1 MRSNSNQKSGS
12 SVSRRKAPAGSGSAS
27 ARRVSGGRSQ
37 RLQPQRLQPQR
48 LQSQWSAKSTRSARQ
63 AQPQRSSNPVRPLRQ
78 AQSARQP
85 QRSTRQAQPK
95 SRTIGEIQRQ
105 STRARREESMKRAAA
120 KTRIPFIVMGVILA
134 VIIAALI
141 GLFVLSRTNTFQ
153 IEEIKF
159 TGADHLTQQEVSALC
174 PIPGDTTL
182 LTVDTDAI
190 VNNLKRD
197 SWVEDVV
204 VKRVFPS
211 TLEIEV
217 KERELAAIV
226 EIPMGATQTMQ
237 SWAISTDGIWL
248 MAIPNEDSEV
258 GQQLS
263 PAIYEDAKAA
273 MHITGVPYGLVPEIG
288 VVCTDDNV
296 NNALAIVSGMTTS
309 LADQVKTVSATDA
322 ESTTLTLD
330 NNVEIAFGTADNVR
344 EKERIC
350 LQIMEDNAM
359 VVYINVRVPDRPTWR
374 SA

>member
-1 MRSNSNQKSGS
+1 MKQ
-12 SVSRRKAPAGSGSAS
+12 AAS
-27 ARRVSGGRSQ
+27 
-37 RLQPQRLQPQR
+37 
-48 LQSQWSAKSTRSARQ
+48 
-63 AQPQRSSNPVRPLRQ
+63 
-78 AQSARQP
+78 
-85 QRSTRQAQPK
+85 
-95 SRTIGEIQRQ
+95 
-105 STRARREESMKRAAA
+105 
-120 KTRIPFIVMGVILA
+120 KTRLPFIIVAVILA
-134 VIIAALI
+134 VIIVALI
-141 GLFVLSRTNTFQ
+141 ALLALSRTSTFQ

-159 TGADHLTQQEVSALC
+159 SGADHLTQQEVAALC

-190 VNNLKRD
+190 VSNLKRD

-217 KERELAAIV
+217 VERELAAIV

-237 SWAISTDGIWL
+237 SWAISSDGIWL

-273 MHITGVPYGLVPEIG
+273 MHITGVPYGLVPDIG
-288 VVCTDDNV
+288 AVCTDDNV

-350 LQIMEDNAM
+350 LQIMEENPM